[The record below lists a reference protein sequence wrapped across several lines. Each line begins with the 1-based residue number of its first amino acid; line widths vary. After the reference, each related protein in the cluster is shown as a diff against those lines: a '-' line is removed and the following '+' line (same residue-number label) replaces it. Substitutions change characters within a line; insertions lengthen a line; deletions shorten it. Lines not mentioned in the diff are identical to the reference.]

1 MTANNALPATY
12 RNPDLVVNQ
21 DNLAGWNMPHRRR
34 HGFHNLHLL
43 QRYGLLIRSPDVMM
57 LNTDIDR
64 RIGDLPEARRLTSTN
79 EFSAIAVV
87 QGDRLLFERYAPDFG
102 PDRPHSMQSMTKTT
116 LNLVF
121 GRLVE
126 DGVIDL
132 GATIADYI
140 PEIGSGY
147 AAATIQQVLD
157 MNVVNVFNED
167 YDDPYSPAP
176 APGEPVGYGRQE
188 VGLSWRLPPAG
199 EDEYSM
205 RDFITTIASDDISN
219 PSGETNYKSPN
230 TDLLGWVAE
239 RASGRSLRD
248 FMADIVKAAGLEGG
262 FHVALS
268 SDFSPVVSGGGF
280 MTARDLARYAML
292 FARKGVGVHGETVG
306 SAAFIEET
314 RSGRGTAMP
323 EPREWLRY
331 SNQTNTNGQWLGHG
345 GYGGQYFIADPDKD
359 MAAVFF
365 SVLQDKDAGDKSYTS
380 EVIRLLEEIV
390 ALY

>member
-1 MTANNALPATY
+1 MSTNNALPTTY
-12 RNPDLVVNQ
+12 RNPDLVVNEVT
-21 DNLAGWNMPHRRR
+21 LAGWNQAANRRQ
-34 HGFHNLHLL
+34 GFHNLHLR
-43 QRYGLLIRSPDVMM
+43 QRYGLLICSPDVMV

-64 RIGDLPEARRLTSTN
+64 RIGDLPEARRLTTTN
-79 EFSAIAVV
+79 EFSAMAVV
-87 QGDRLLFERYAPDFG
+87 HGDTLLFERYAPDFG
-102 PDRPHSMQSMTKTT
+102 PNRPQSMQSMTKTA

-132 GATIADYI
+132 GAKVADYV
-140 PEIGSGY
+140 PEVGSSY
-147 AAATIQQVLD
+147 ADATIQQVLD
-157 MNVVNVFNED
+157 MNVINVFAED
-167 YDDPYSPAP
+167 YVEPYSPAP

-188 VGLSWRLPPAG
+188 VGLSWRLPPEG
-199 EDEYSM
+199 EAEYSM
-205 RDFITTIASDDISN
+205 RDFITTITSDDISN
-219 PSGETNYKSPN
+219 PSGVTNYKSPN
-230 TDLLGWVAE
+230 TDVLGWVAE

-248 FMADIVKAAGLEGG
+248 YMADIVKAAGLEGG

-268 SDFSPVVSGGGF
+268 TDFSPVVSGGGC

-292 FARKGVGVHGETVG
+292 FARKGVGVHGEAVG
-306 SAAFIEET
+306 SAAFIDET
-314 RSGRGTAMP
+314 RNGRGTAMP
-323 EPREWLRY
+323 KPREWLHY

-345 GYGGQYFIADPDKD
+345 GYGGQYFIADPDKG

-365 SVLQDKDAGDKSYTS
+365 SVLQDKDAGDKEYTS